1 MKSCKLPFSQVVKR
15 RIYLLWAVLAL
26 LLAFMVLVGE
36 KGLID
41 SRYTT
46 GLSQLSYKALYLGG
60 RETGQAL
67 SALEDLDGLLFTGSA
82 GTGYQLH
89 RQLAGQPEKILALDE
104 RTQWV
109 HEKSGGP
116 IMDIFLL
123 CLAAAACALSFVDI
137 SAFNTAVSILF
148 FAVLLKI
155 AAYFYYKNK

>member
-1 MKSCKLPFSQVVKR
+1 MKSCKLPFSQIVKR

-46 GLSQLSYKALYLGG
+46 GLSQLSYKALYFGG
-60 RETGQAL
+60 VIYTIYKIHYNR
-67 SALEDLDGLLFTGSA
+67 SLLKNKEK
-82 GTGYQLH
+82 L
-89 RQLAGQPEKILALDE
+89 RQEKILALDE

-109 HEKSGGP
+109 HEKRG
-116 IMDIFLL
+116 
-123 CLAAAACALSFVDI
+123 CALSFVDI

>member
-46 GLSQLSYKALYLGG
+46 GLSQLSYKALYFGG
-60 RETGQAL
+60 VIYTIYKIHYNR
-67 SALEDLDGLLFTGSA
+67 SLLKNKEK
-82 GTGYQLH
+82 L
-89 RQLAGQPEKILALDE
+89 RQEKILALDE

-109 HEKSGGP
+109 HEQSGGA
-116 IMDIFLL
+116 IMDMCLL
-123 CLAAAACALSFVDI
+123 CRAAAAGALSLVEI

>member
-46 GLSQLSYKALYLGG
+46 GLSQLSYKALYFGG
-60 RETGQAL
+60 VIYTIYKIHYNR
-67 SALEDLDGLLFTGSA
+67 SLLKNKEK
-82 GTGYQLH
+82 L
-89 RQLAGQPEKILALDE
+89 RQEKILALDE

-109 HEKSGGP
+109 HEKAAGRLW
-116 IMDIFLL
+116 IFF
-123 CLAAAACALSFVDI
+123 CFAWRPPPAPYPLSI
-137 SAFNTAVSILF
+137 SARLIPLF
-148 FAVLLKI
+148 PF
-155 AAYFYYKNK
+155 YFLPFF

>member
-1 MKSCKLPFSQVVKR
+1 MKSCKLPFSQIVKR

-46 GLSQLSYKALYLGG
+46 GLSQLSYKALYFGG
-60 RETGQAL
+60 VIYTIYKIHYNR
-67 SALEDLDGLLFTGSA
+67 SLLKNKEK
-82 GTGYQLH
+82 L
-89 RQLAGQPEKILALDE
+89 RQEKILALDE

-123 CLAAAACALSFVDI
+123 WRPPPAPYPLSI
-137 SAFNTAVSILF
+137 SARLIPLF
-148 FAVLLKI
+148 PF
-155 AAYFYYKNK
+155 YFLPFF

>member
-46 GLSQLSYKALYLGG
+46 GLSQLSYKALYFGG
-60 RETGQAL
+60 VIYTIYKIHYNR
-67 SALEDLDGLLFTGSA
+67 SLLK
-82 GTGYQLH
+82 L
-89 RQLAGQPEKILALDE
+89 RQEKILALDE

>member
-46 GLSQLSYKALYLGG
+46 GLSQLSYKALYFGGVIYTIYKIHYNRSLLKNKEKTASGKNYWRWMSAPNGSTKKARADYGYFLALPGG
-60 RETGQAL
+60 RRL
-67 SALEDLDGLLFTGSA
+67 RLIPCS
-82 GTGYQLH
+82 
-89 RQLAGQPEKILALDE
+89 
-104 RTQWV
+104 
-109 HEKSGGP
+109 
-116 IMDIFLL
+116 
-123 CLAAAACALSFVDI
+123 I
-137 SAFNTAVSILF
+137 SARLIPLFPILF

>member
-1 MKSCKLPFSQVVKR
+1 MKGCKLPFSQVVKR

-46 GLSQLSYKALYLGG
+46 GLSQLSYKALYFGG
-60 RETGQAL
+60 VIYTIYKIHYNR
-67 SALEDLDGLLFTGSA
+67 SLLKNKEK
-82 GTGYQLH
+82 L
-89 RQLAGQPEKILALDE
+89 RQEKILALDE

-123 CLAAAACALSFVDI
+123 CLAAAACALILLSI
-137 SAFNTAVSILF
+137 SARLIPLSPFYFCRSFKNCRIF
-148 FAVLLKI
+148 LLQK
-155 AAYFYYKNK
+155 

>member
-1 MKSCKLPFSQVVKR
+1 MKSCKLPFSQIVKR

-46 GLSQLSYKALYLGG
+46 GLSQLSYKALYFGG
-60 RETGQAL
+60 VIYTIYKIHYNR
-67 SALEDLDGLLFTGSA
+67 SLLKNKEK
-82 GTGYQLH
+82 L
-89 RQLAGQPEKILALDE
+89 RQEKILRWMSAPNGST
-104 RTQWV
+104 R
-109 HEKSGGP
+109 KSGGP

-123 CLAAAACALSFVDI
+123 CLAAACALSFVDI

>member
-46 GLSQLSYKALYLGG
+46 GLSQLSYKALYFGG
-60 RETGQAL
+60 VIYTIYKIHYNR
-67 SALEDLDGLLFTGSA
+67 SLLKNKEK
-82 GTGYQLH
+82 L
-89 RQLAGQPEKILALDE
+89 RQEKILALDE

-109 HEKSGGP
+109 HEKAAGRLW
-116 IMDIFLL
+116 IIFLL

-137 SAFNTAVSILF
+137 SAFNTAVSYFIF
-148 FAVLLKI
+148 CRSFKNCRIFLLQK
-155 AAYFYYKNK
+155 

>member
-1 MKSCKLPFSQVVKR
+1 MKSCKLPFSQIVKR

-46 GLSQLSYKALYLGG
+46 GLSQLSYKALYFGG
-60 RETGQAL
+60 VIYTIYKIHYNR
-67 SALEDLDGLLFTGSA
+67 SLLKNKEK
-82 GTGYQLH
+82 L
-89 RQLAGQPEKILALDE
+89 RQEKILALDE

-116 IMDIFLL
+116 IIFLL

>member
-1 MKSCKLPFSQVVKR
+1 MKNDSLPFSQVVRKR
-15 RIYLLWAVLAL
+15 IWALWAVLAL
-26 LLAFMVLVGE
+26 LLIFMVTVGE

-46 GLSQLSYKALYLGG
+46 NLSQLSYKFLYFGG
-60 RETGQAL
+60 VIYTIYKIHYNR
-67 SALEDLDGLLFTGSA
+67 SLLKNKEK
-82 GTGYQLH
+82 L
-89 RQLAGQPEKILALDE
+89 RQEKILELDE

-109 HEKSGGP
+109 HEKSGGLVL
-116 IMDIFLL
+116 DILLL
-123 CLAAAACALSFVDI
+123 CLAAAACVLSFVDI

>member
-1 MKSCKLPFSQVVKR
+1 MKSCKLPFSQIVKR

-46 GLSQLSYKALYLGG
+46 GLSQLSYKALYFGG
-60 RETGQAL
+60 VIYTIYKIHYNR
-67 SALEDLDGLLFTGSA
+67 SLLKNKEK
-82 GTGYQLH
+82 L
-89 RQLAGQPEKILALDE
+89 RQEKILALDE

-123 CLAAAACALSFVDI
+123 CLAAAACAFVDI

>member
-1 MKSCKLPFSQVVKR
+1 MKSCKLPFSQIVKR

-46 GLSQLSYKALYLGG
+46 GLSQLSYKALYFGG
-60 RETGQAL
+60 VIYTIYKIHYNR
-67 SALEDLDGLLFTGSA
+67 SLLKNKEK
-82 GTGYQLH
+82 L
-89 RQLAGQPEKILALDE
+89 RQEKILALDE

-155 AAYFYYKNK
+155 AAYFYSKNK